1 MSIASVEAQKQ
12 LDRIVALGYPDV
24 ADMSAA
30 AFRALAE
37 PLIGA
42 LEHSDLGSNILLV
55 PTRELVSPES
65 LIART
70 SINRMAGFTTMPPRD
85 IASFLPQDGFMP
97 PEGPFYLVVD
107 PHTGTCYINREPDVA
122 RKLIDSDERLPL
134 TLEEGLAI
142 ATQHPE
148 WLLEKNGFNL
158 LGSRS
163 ADGRVPS
170 IWMSQNAPRLG
181 AVWPN
186 SKHTWLGNAFCMA
199 RRGVSLFRSGRW
211 GVLRTSTRPS
221 EGSRISAWGACGGH
235 PAVGIW
241 RNMGGDARGA
251 PVEVP
256 SEGGVD
262 VRSGGDPP
270 SESQVAVEARA
281 DGTRSLRGVN
291 RLDIRRLMIVE

>member
-1 MSIASVEAQKQ
+1 MWDTGGMSKASEEASRQ
-12 LDRIVALGYPDV
+12 LDRIVALGYADV
-24 ADMSAA
+24 ADMSED
-30 AFRALAE
+30 AFRALAQ
-37 PLIGA
+37 PLIAA
-42 LEHSDLGSNILLV
+42 LEHSDLGGDILLI

-85 IASFLPQDGFMP
+85 IASFLPQDGFTP
-97 PEGPFYLVVD
+97 PEGPFYLVVE

-170 IWMSQNAPRLG
+170 IWLSQNAPRLG

-199 RRGVSLFRSGRW
+199 RRGVSLFR
-211 GVLRTSTRPS
+211 
-221 EGSRISAWGACGGH
+221 
-235 PAVGIW
+235 
-241 RNMGGDARGA
+241 
-251 PVEVP
+251 
-256 SEGGVD
+256 
-262 VRSGGDPP
+262 
-270 SESQVAVEARA
+270 
-281 DGTRSLRGVN
+281 
-291 RLDIRRLMIVE
+291 

>member
-1 MSIASVEAQKQ
+1 MSKASEEAQKQ

-24 ADMSAA
+24 ADMSAG
-30 AFRALAE
+30 AFRALAR
-37 PLIGA
+37 PLIRA
-42 LEHSDLGSNILLV
+42 LEDSDLGSDILLV

-85 IASFLPQDGFMP
+85 IASFLPQDGFEP
-97 PEGPFYLVVD
+97 PEGPFYLVLE

-186 SKHTWLGNAFCMA
+186 SRHTWLGNAYCVA
-199 RRGVSLFRSGRW
+199 RRGVSLFHRDDSVRRGGTEYAGGEMLYGLRQTDRKISGSEP
-211 GVLRTSTRPS
+211 GPAASRP
-221 EGSRISAWGACGGH
+221 AAK
-235 PAVGIW
+235 
-241 RNMGGDARGA
+241 
-251 PVEVP
+251 P
-256 SEGGVD
+256 SPSM
-262 VRSGGDPP
+262 RRRCQRRQSG
-270 SESQVAVEARA
+270 
-281 DGTRSLRGVN
+281 
-291 RLDIRRLMIVE
+291 

>member
-24 ADMSAA
+24 ADISAA
-30 AFRALAE
+30 AFRSLAR

-97 PEGPFYLVVD
+97 PEGPFYLVVN
-107 PHTGTCYINREPDVA
+107 PHTGTCYVNREPDVA

-134 TLEEGLAI
+134 TLEKAWPSPPS
-142 ATQHPE
+142 TQVAAG
-148 WLLEKNGFNL
+148 KNGFNL

-186 SKHTWLGNAFCMA
+186 SRHTWLGNAYCTA
-199 RRGVSLFRSGRW
+199 RRGVSLFR
-211 GVLRTSTRPS
+211 
-221 EGSRISAWGACGGH
+221 
-235 PAVGIW
+235 
-241 RNMGGDARGA
+241 
-251 PVEVP
+251 
-256 SEGGVD
+256 
-262 VRSGGDPP
+262 
-270 SESQVAVEARA
+270 
-281 DGTRSLRGVN
+281 
-291 RLDIRRLMIVE
+291 

>member
-24 ADMSAA
+24 ADISAA
-30 AFRALAE
+30 AFRSLAR

-97 PEGPFYLVVD
+97 PEGPFYLVVN
-107 PHTGTCYINREPDVA
+107 PHTGTCYV
-122 RKLIDSDERLPL
+122 
-134 TLEEGLAI
+134 
-142 ATQHPE
+142 
-148 WLLEKNGFNL
+148 KNGFNL

-186 SKHTWLGNAFCMA
+186 SRHTWLGNAYCTA
-199 RRGVSLFRSGRW
+199 RRGVSLFR
-211 GVLRTSTRPS
+211 
-221 EGSRISAWGACGGH
+221 
-235 PAVGIW
+235 
-241 RNMGGDARGA
+241 
-251 PVEVP
+251 
-256 SEGGVD
+256 
-262 VRSGGDPP
+262 
-270 SESQVAVEARA
+270 
-281 DGTRSLRGVN
+281 
-291 RLDIRRLMIVE
+291 

>member
-1 MSIASVEAQKQ
+1 MSKASEEAQKQ

-30 AFRALAE
+30 AFRALAR
-37 PLIGA
+37 PLIRA
-42 LEHSDLGSNILLV
+42 LEDSDLGTQILLV

-65 LIART
+65 LISRT

-85 IASFLPQDGFMP
+85 IASFLPQDGFEP
-97 PEGPFYLVVD
+97 PEGPFYL
-107 PHTGTCYINREPDVA
+107 NREPDVA

-186 SKHTWLGNAFCMA
+186 SRHTWLGNAFCVS
-199 RRGVSLFRSGRW
+199 RRGVSLF
-211 GVLRTSTRPS
+211 
-221 EGSRISAWGACGGH
+221 H
-235 PAVGIW
+235 
-241 RNMGGDARGA
+241 
-251 PVEVP
+251 
-256 SEGGVD
+256 
-262 VRSGGDPP
+262 
-270 SESQVAVEARA
+270 
-281 DGTRSLRGVN
+281 
-291 RLDIRRLMIVE
+291 

>member
-1 MSIASVEAQKQ
+1 MLAVGCGLWNTGGMSKASEEAARQ
-12 LDRIVALGYPDV
+12 LDRIVALGYADV
-24 ADMSAA
+24 ADMSED
-30 AFRALAE
+30 AFRALAQ
-37 PLIGA
+37 PLIAA
-42 LEHSDLGSNILLV
+42 LEHSDLGGDILLI

-85 IASFLPQDGFMP
+85 IASFLPQDGFTP
-97 PEGPFYLVVD
+97 PEGPFYLVVE

-186 SKHTWLGNAFCMA
+186 SRHTWLGNAYCMA
-199 RRGVSLFRSGRW
+199 RRGVSLF
-211 GVLRTSTRPS
+211 P
-221 EGSRISAWGACGGH
+221 
-235 PAVGIW
+235 
-241 RNMGGDARGA
+241 
-251 PVEVP
+251 
-256 SEGGVD
+256 
-262 VRSGGDPP
+262 
-270 SESQVAVEARA
+270 
-281 DGTRSLRGVN
+281 
-291 RLDIRRLMIVE
+291 

>member
-1 MSIASVEAQKQ
+1 MSIASDEARKQ
-12 LDRIVALGYPDV
+12 LDRLVALGYPDV
-24 ADMSAA
+24 ADISAA
-30 AFRALAE
+30 SFRALAR
-37 PLIGA
+37 PLIAA
-42 LEHSDLGSNILLV
+42 LERCDPDSDDPRYRLGRDILLI

-85 IASFLPQDGFMP
+85 IASFLPQDGFEP
-97 PEGPFYLVVD
+97 PEGPFYLAIE

-122 RKLIDSDERLPL
+122 RKLIDSDERTPL

-186 SKHTWLGNAFCMA
+186 SRHTWLGNAYCIS
-199 RRGVSLFRSGRW
+199 RRGVSLFR
-211 GVLRTSTRPS
+211 
-221 EGSRISAWGACGGH
+221 
-235 PAVGIW
+235 
-241 RNMGGDARGA
+241 
-251 PVEVP
+251 
-256 SEGGVD
+256 
-262 VRSGGDPP
+262 
-270 SESQVAVEARA
+270 
-281 DGTRSLRGVN
+281 
-291 RLDIRRLMIVE
+291 

>member
-1 MSIASVEAQKQ
+1 MPLIVGDSGNFAFRRFHMLAAGAALWNTGGMSKASEEASRQ

-24 ADMSAA
+24 ADMSEA
-30 AFRALAE
+30 AFRALAR
-37 PLIGA
+37 PLIAA
-42 LEHSDLGSNILLV
+42 LEHSDLGRNILLV

-85 IASFLPQDGFMP
+85 IASFLPQDGFTP

-107 PHTGTCYINREPDVA
+107 PHTGTCYVNREPDVA

-186 SKHTWLGNAFCMA
+186 SRHTWLGNAYCVA
-199 RRGVSLFRSGRW
+199 RRGVSLF
-211 GVLRTSTRPS
+211 P
-221 EGSRISAWGACGGH
+221 
-235 PAVGIW
+235 
-241 RNMGGDARGA
+241 
-251 PVEVP
+251 
-256 SEGGVD
+256 
-262 VRSGGDPP
+262 
-270 SESQVAVEARA
+270 
-281 DGTRSLRGVN
+281 
-291 RLDIRRLMIVE
+291 

>member
-1 MSIASVEAQKQ
+1 
-12 LDRIVALGYPDV
+12 LGTQ
-24 ADMSAA
+24 
-30 AFRALAE
+30 
-37 PLIGA
+37 
-42 LEHSDLGSNILLV
+42 ILLV

-85 IASFLPQDGFMP
+85 IASFLPQDGFEP
-97 PEGPFYLVVD
+97 PEGPFYLVIE

-186 SKHTWLGNAFCMA
+186 SRHTWLGNAYCMA
-199 RRGVSLFRSGRW
+199 RRGVSLFR
-211 GVLRTSTRPS
+211 
-221 EGSRISAWGACGGH
+221 
-235 PAVGIW
+235 
-241 RNMGGDARGA
+241 
-251 PVEVP
+251 
-256 SEGGVD
+256 
-262 VRSGGDPP
+262 
-270 SESQVAVEARA
+270 
-281 DGTRSLRGVN
+281 
-291 RLDIRRLMIVE
+291 

>member
-1 MSIASVEAQKQ
+1 MSKASITAQQQ

-24 ADMSAA
+24 ADMSDES
-30 AFRALAE
+30 FRALAQ
-37 PLIGA
+37 PLIAA
-42 LEHSDLGSNILLV
+42 LEDSDLGEDILLV

-85 IASFLPQDGFMP
+85 IASFLPTDGFEP
-97 PEGPFYLVVD
+97 PEGPFYLVVE
-107 PHTGTCYINREPDVA
+107 PHTGTCYVNREPDVA
-122 RKLIDSDERLPL
+122 RKLIESDECIPL

-170 IWMSQNAPRLG
+170 IWMSQSAPRLG

-186 SKHTWLGNAFCMA
+186 SRHTWLGNAYCMA
-199 RRGVSLFRSGRW
+199 RRGVNLI
-211 GVLRTSTRPS
+211 
-221 EGSRISAWGACGGH
+221 ENH
-235 PAVGIW
+235 AVAE
-241 RNMGGDARGA
+241 R
-251 PVEVP
+251 
-256 SEGGVD
+256 
-262 VRSGGDPP
+262 
-270 SESQVAVEARA
+270 
-281 DGTRSLRGVN
+281 
-291 RLDIRRLMIVE
+291 

>member
-1 MSIASVEAQKQ
+1 MNFVFALFHMLAVGAGMWNTGGMSKASEEASRQ
-12 LDRIVALGYPDV
+12 LDRIVALGYADV
-24 ADMSAA
+24 ADMSED
-30 AFRALAE
+30 AFRALAQ
-37 PLIGA
+37 PLIAA
-42 LEHSDLGSNILLV
+42 LEHSDLGGDILLI

-85 IASFLPQDGFMP
+85 IASFLPQDGFTP
-97 PEGPFYLVVD
+97 PEGPFYLVVE

-186 SKHTWLGNAFCMA
+186 SRHTWLGNAYCMA
-199 RRGVSLFRSGRW
+199 RRGVSLF
-211 GVLRTSTRPS
+211 P
-221 EGSRISAWGACGGH
+221 
-235 PAVGIW
+235 
-241 RNMGGDARGA
+241 
-251 PVEVP
+251 
-256 SEGGVD
+256 
-262 VRSGGDPP
+262 
-270 SESQVAVEARA
+270 
-281 DGTRSLRGVN
+281 
-291 RLDIRRLMIVE
+291 

>member
-1 MSIASVEAQKQ
+1 MPISISIDAHLIVYPLERHGKAFGSVARRTRRHVEGQKK
-12 LDRIVALGYPDV
+12 RRSSWIVSWRWAPDV

-30 AFRALAE
+30 AFRSLAR
-37 PLIGA
+37 PLIRT
-42 LEHSDLGSNILLV
+42 LEDCGDEAGLGTRLV

-85 IASFLPQDGFMP
+85 IASFLPQDGFEP
-97 PEGPFYLVVD
+97 PEGPFYLVIE

-186 SKHTWLGNAFCMA
+186 SRHTWLGNAYCMA
-199 RRGVSLFRSGRW
+199 RRGVSLFR
-211 GVLRTSTRPS
+211 
-221 EGSRISAWGACGGH
+221 
-235 PAVGIW
+235 
-241 RNMGGDARGA
+241 
-251 PVEVP
+251 
-256 SEGGVD
+256 
-262 VRSGGDPP
+262 
-270 SESQVAVEARA
+270 
-281 DGTRSLRGVN
+281 
-291 RLDIRRLMIVE
+291 

>member
-1 MSIASVEAQKQ
+1 MWDTGGMSKASEEASRQ
-12 LDRIVALGYPDV
+12 LDRIVALGYADV
-24 ADMSAA
+24 ADMSED
-30 AFRALAE
+30 AFRALAQ
-37 PLIGA
+37 PLIAA
-42 LEHSDLGSNILLV
+42 LEHSDLGSDILLI

-85 IASFLPQDGFMP
+85 IASFLPQDGFTP
-97 PEGPFYLVVD
+97 PEGPFYLVVE

-186 SKHTWLGNAFCMA
+186 SRHTWLGNAYCMA
-199 RRGVSLFRSGRW
+199 RRGVSLF
-211 GVLRTSTRPS
+211 P
-221 EGSRISAWGACGGH
+221 
-235 PAVGIW
+235 
-241 RNMGGDARGA
+241 
-251 PVEVP
+251 
-256 SEGGVD
+256 
-262 VRSGGDPP
+262 
-270 SESQVAVEARA
+270 
-281 DGTRSLRGVN
+281 
-291 RLDIRRLMIVE
+291 